1 MLLKNRYVM
10 EEYIFNKNY
19 FGRNY
24 AFVQVS
30 AEQKLDVNY
39 LKNNS
44 IDGFII
50 ITDDINKKVN
60 DIKNISEYEEL
71 RGLNLNSY
79 YYESITDLS
88 RFKKLEYLNIL
99 GKSNGE
105 IPFSSLGSLWCIYLN
120 YDKRSCKSFFECVN
134 LEYIFIDNYTET
146 SSKDFEKFEKAKR
159 IGLMKCKIIEFDA
172 IKNMSKLEHIG
183 IGYNS
188 KMKTLKWLDGNNSL
202 KSVAIQN
209 CKNIKDWEIIGS
221 LEKIQKLTIEN
232 CGELPSLNWL
242 QQLTNLEEIRI
253 IGTTSVKDGKIKEI
267 MKIPK
272 LKYLFVPVKKEYDVT
287 LQELTIFNNKP

>member
-1 MLLKNRYVM
+1 M
-10 EEYIFNKNY
+10 
-19 FGRNY
+19 
-24 AFVQVS
+24 
-30 AEQKLDVNY
+30 
-39 LKNNS
+39 
-44 IDGFII
+44 
-50 ITDDINKKVN
+50 
-60 DIKNISEYEEL
+60 
-71 RGLNLNSY
+71 
-79 YYESITDLS
+79 
-88 RFKKLEYLNIL
+88 NIL

>member
-1 MLLKNRYVM
+1 MN
-10 EEYIFNKNY
+10 IINKNY

-44 IDGFII
+44 VDGFII

-88 RFKKLEYLNIL
+88 KFKKLEYLNIL

-146 SSKDFEKFEKAKR
+146 SSKDFEKFVLIVSSSCFSSAFLLIYFQGAAVATCVGATAGFLRGKFFCDKAL
-159 IGLMKCKIIEFDA
+159 G
-172 IKNMSKLEHIG
+172 
-183 IGYNS
+183 
-188 KMKTLKWLDGNNSL
+188 
-202 KSVAIQN
+202 
-209 CKNIKDWEIIGS
+209 
-221 LEKIQKLTIEN
+221 
-232 CGELPSLNWL
+232 
-242 QQLTNLEEIRI
+242 
-253 IGTTSVKDGKIKEI
+253 
-267 MKIPK
+267 
-272 LKYLFVPVKKEYDVT
+272 
-287 LQELTIFNNKP
+287 